1 MVPVN
6 RHMPPY
12 SIVHSLAVSAMMQ
25 VSHDGGYAGGIAGR
39 AFHMSETVEESCSLR
54 GRAGHQAV
62 QVTLQLALER
72 Q

>member
-25 VSHDGGYAGGIAGR
+25 VSHNGGYAGGIANR
-39 AFHMSETVEESCSLR
+39 AFHRSETVEKSRRLR
-54 GRAGHQAV
+54 GRAGHQAA
-62 QVTLQLALER
+62 QVTLQLALEG

>member
-25 VSHDGGYAGGIAGR
+25 VSHNGGYAGGIAGR
-39 AFHMSETVEESCSLR
+39 VYRLSETVEESCSLC
-54 GRAGHQAV
+54 GGAGHQAV
-62 QVTLQLALER
+62 QVTRQLSLE
-72 Q
+72 QQ